1 MLSLL
6 ATLLVAVLVYSRQSQ
21 DHTVWTRGDSTWK
34 QTLDKAVKE
43 LGDAVSAVDEM
54 VRGLAEKQADAENQ
68 QVEAD
73 SEPEPGGI
81 DGATRQRALREELTQ
96 SLRHR
101 GVQIHV
107 SRLAWKKKTR
117 CNGDH
122 RGNLGWFVDDG
133 GDKRFFIH
141 RGRTTTVRTAIPRPL
156 LEAWESHTGR
166 TSCEIELDYQTGAGR
181 GNHAWFVRTYDGGTW
196 RITKGGQGKNEVTV
210 VEIEV

>member
-1 MLSLL
+1 M

-107 SRLAWKKKTR
+107 SRLAWKKKPR
-117 CNGDH
+117 CDGDH

-133 GDKRFFIH
+133 GDKRSSFTAAGQPRFGPPSPARYWKHGSRTRAGHHARSNWIIRLEPGGAIT
-141 RGRTTTVRTAIPRPL
+141 RGSCAPTMGGLGASPKVDRERT
-156 LEAWESHTGR
+156 
-166 TSCEIELDYQTGAGR
+166 
-181 GNHAWFVRTYDGGTW
+181 
-196 RITKGGQGKNEVTV
+196 K
-210 VEIEV
+210 